1 LPFTHV
7 NGPPPGDFTAT
18 VFVVAFFAAL
28 FLRLLLPLPLSDL
41 FIFLLLL
48 GALLLAPLPLSDLFI
63 FALLLL
69 AALLLLGAL
78 LLAPL
83 SMSEDSRF
91 S

>member
-7 NGPPPGDFTAT
+7 NGTPPGDFTAT
-18 VFVVAFFAAL
+18 VFVVAFLAAL

-63 FALLLL
+63 FLLRGTALVMGVASQPRVGNQFC
-69 AALLLLGAL
+69 AA
-78 LLAPL
+78 P
-83 SMSEDSRF
+83 EQ
-91 S
+91 

>member
-7 NGPPPGDFTAT
+7 NGTPPGDFTAT
-18 VFVVAFFAAL
+18 VFVVAFLAAL

-41 FIFLLLL
+41 FIFLLL